1 METMKNTVTEDNIYM
16 YLYMTFYDYNEMHA
30 QCSMQSIEDMHVA
43 NIDFIKEILDRT
55 TLDEFLKTINNDA
68 KDSNIEISDILAVE
82 IATAIESDIT
92 VTDTEPTDTEGH
104 CIDGEAVYKN
114 EKFFFHDSI
123 YSGSTSWEQ
132 GAAIDLVRS
141 KLHIA

>member
-1 METMKNTVTEDNIYM
+1 MYELLNEDNIYI
-16 YLYMTFYDYNEMHA
+16 YLYMTFNDYNKLHA
-30 QCSMQSIEDMHVA
+30 QLSMQSIEDMHVA

-68 KDSNIEISDILAVE
+68 KNGDIEISDMLAIE
-82 IATAIESDIT
+82 IATAIENDVT

-123 YSGSTSWEQ
+123 HSDSTSWEQ

>member
-1 METMKNTVTEDNIYM
+1 MNKLLNEDDIYM
-16 YLYMTFYDYNEMHA
+16 YLYITFNDDNEMHA
-30 QCSMQSIEDMHVA
+30 QCSMQSIKDIRTA

-55 TLDEFLKTINNDA
+55 TLDEFLETINNDA
-68 KDSNIEISDILAVE
+68 ENGDIEISDMLTAE
-82 IATAIESDIT
+82 IATAIESDVTI
-92 VTDTEPTDTEGH
+92 TDTEPTDTEGH

-123 YSGSTSWEQ
+123 YSDSTSWEQ
-132 GAAIDLVRS
+132 GAAINLVCS

>member
-1 METMKNTVTEDNIYM
+1 
-16 YLYMTFYDYNEMHA
+16 MTFNDDNEMHA
-30 QCSMQSIEDMHVA
+30 QLSMQSIEDIHAA

-68 KDSNIEISDILAVE
+68 KDSNIEISDMLAVD
-82 IATAIESDIT
+82 IATAIENDVTI
-92 VTDTEPTDTEGH
+92 TDTEPTDTEGH

-114 EKFFFHDSI
+114 EKFFFHDSV
-123 YSGSTSWEQ
+123 YSDSTSWKQ